1 MQKFV
6 MVSNYLNHHQIPF
19 CNAMY
24 ALLAGSFTFLQT
36 EPVEEERLRMGWK
49 EADYPYLIHYYKEP
63 ERGRQL
69 IEEAEV
75 VLFGGT
81 DDESYIQERL
91 QQKKTVIRY
100 SERMYKEA
108 QWKAISP
115 RGLYKKYLDHTRYR
129 KDPVY
134 LLCAGAYV
142 PSDFHIVRAY
152 PGKMLK
158 WGYFPEKKVY
168 NVERLME
175 AKEPAKILWA
185 ARMIDW
191 KHPELPLRM
200 AKSLKEQGISFHLEM
215 IGGGELEPEVRR
227 LREEYGLE
235 EEVSL
240 PGYREP
246 AEVRKAMERADIYL
260 VTSDRKEGWGA
271 VVNEAMNSGCAVVA
285 DAMIG
290 AVPYLIRPG
299 QNGYAYETG
308 REDRLLQIV
317 SGLLRDRE
325 SCRRIGENAY
335 DTIIQEW
342 NADVAAERLTAFCI
356 GKGFLHTDT
365 KGTEKNYELPASGP
379 CSVAPVISE
388 RKMYR
393 AMKEGR
399 IL

>member
-49 EADYPYLIHYYKEP
+49 EADYPYLVHYYKEP

-115 RGLYKKYLDHTRYR
+115 RGLHKKYLDHTRYR

-168 NVERLME
+168 SVEQLMD
-175 AKEPAKILWA
+175 AKEPARILWA

-200 AKSLKEQGISFHLEM
+200 AKSLKEQGVPFHRRRRTGTGSTQTAGG
-215 IGGGELEPEVRR
+215 IPAGGGSKSSGIPGTCRSQKSHGEGGYLSCDQRPQGR
-227 LREEYGLE
+227 LG
-235 EEVSL
+235 
-240 PGYREP
+240 
-246 AEVRKAMERADIYL
+246 
-260 VTSDRKEGWGA
+260 
-271 VVNEAMNSGCAVVA
+271 
-285 DAMIG
+285 
-290 AVPYLIRPG
+290 
-299 QNGYAYETG
+299 
-308 REDRLLQIV
+308 
-317 SGLLRDRE
+317 
-325 SCRRIGENAY
+325 SCGE
-335 DTIIQEW
+335 
-342 NADVAAERLTAFCI
+342 
-356 GKGFLHTDT
+356 
-365 KGTEKNYELPASGP
+365 
-379 CSVAPVISE
+379 
-388 RKMYR
+388 
-393 AMKEGR
+393 
-399 IL
+399 

>member
-1 MQKFV
+1 

-19 CNAMY
+19 CNAMD

-49 EADYPYLIHYYKEP
+49 EADYPYLVHYYKEP

-69 IEEAEV
+69 ITEAEV

-91 QQKKTVIRY
+91 QQGKTVIRY

-115 RGLYKKYLDHTRYR
+115 RGLHKKYLDHTRYR

-152 PGKMLK
+152 PDKMLK

-168 NVERLME
+168 NVERLM
-175 AKEPAKILWA
+175 ADKEPATILWA

-200 AKSLKEQGISFHLEM
+200 AKHLKEEGIPFHLEM

-227 LREEYGLE
+227 LREAYGLE
-235 EEVSL
+235 AEVSL

-246 AEVRKAMERADIYL
+246 AEVRKAMERTDIYL

-290 AVPYLIRPG
+290 AVPYLIRQG

-308 REDRLLQIV
+308 REDQLFRMV
-317 SGLLRDRE
+317 SDLLRERE
-325 SCRRIGENAY
+325 LCHRLGRNAY
-335 DTIIQEW
+335 VTITGEW
-342 NADVAAERLTAFCI
+342 NAEVAAERLVQFCI
-356 GKGFLHTDT
+356 GKGFLRTG
-365 KGTEKNYELPASGP
+365 GTASGAYELPVTGP
-379 CSVAPVISE
+379 CSAAPVIAE
-388 RKMYR
+388 RKMYQVMCER
-393 AMKEGR
+393 SA
-399 IL
+399 L